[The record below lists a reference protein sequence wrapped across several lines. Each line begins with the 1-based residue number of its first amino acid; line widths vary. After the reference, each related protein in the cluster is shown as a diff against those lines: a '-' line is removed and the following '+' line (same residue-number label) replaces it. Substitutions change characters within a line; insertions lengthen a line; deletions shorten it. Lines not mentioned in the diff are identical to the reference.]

1 MALRATYFQTNLLMD
16 PVAAG
21 DDRPC
26 AGAPLTDRCAA
37 ELVMAVIYNA
47 ARFLFSL
54 PLPTTS
60 TAASQVVWVHLQL
73 VTVLGLARDQGT
85 SLLSALC
92 RAAPLQ
98 VRAGQRTRSIKH
110 CFSFWA
116 STRWLS
122 TCCTTPS
129 CSWCCSVAIY
139 MRGGWGAW

>member
-1 MALRATYFQTNLLMD
+1 MFPWRLSAPDL
-16 PVAAG
+16 AAG
-21 DDRPC
+21 DDLPGAR
-26 AGAPLTDRCAA
+26 APLTDRCAA
-37 ELVMAVIYNA
+37 LLVLAVLYNVA
-47 ARFLFSL
+47 KFLFSL
-54 PLPTTS
+54 PLPTPS

-122 TCCTTPS
+122 TCCTTLS
-129 CSWCCSVAIY
+129 CSWCCYVAIY
-139 MRGGWGAW
+139 MKGGWGKEV

>member
-1 MALRATYFQTNLLMD
+1 MFPWRLSAHDL
-16 PVAAG
+16 AAG

-37 ELVMAVIYNA
+37 ELVMAVLYNA

-98 VRAGQRTRSIKH
+98 VRAGQRTIVNKT
-110 CFSFWA
+110 FA
-116 STRWLS
+116 SVSGRALDGYLHAAPPSPAAGAVTWLS
-122 TCCTTPS
+122 T
-129 CSWCCSVAIY
+129 
-139 MRGGWGAW
+139 